1 MHEPPHDKSPS
12 MTSCIQISSSLFRVY
27 KTIQS
32 GNWEVPLNLFIA
44 QTSDPIYWSVIAT
57 VLMKTI
63 FEKLKSEKKS
73 QMTEQDQDIIQK
85 KIIEL
90 DKLSYD
96 FISTAYNIDQEETVE
111 FLKQARIGGYSII
124 GEFCNGAMQHV
135 ELQMIIF

>member
-1 MHEPPHDKSPS
+1 
-12 MTSCIQISSSLFRVY
+12 
-27 KTIQS
+27 
-32 GNWEVPLNLFIA
+32 
-44 QTSDPIYWSVIAT
+44 
-57 VLMKTI
+57 MKTI
-63 FEKLKSEKKS
+63 FDKLKSEKKS

-124 GEFCNGAMQHV
+124 GEFWNGATRWTSNDHILRYGQKTWTQRDIIQHGHRKGCRV
-135 ELQMIIF
+135 DME

>member
-1 MHEPPHDKSPS
+1 MFLYPK
-12 MTSCIQISSSLFRVY
+12 CVC

-57 VLMKTI
+57 VLTKTI
-63 FEKLKSEKKS
+63 FHKLKSEKKS
-73 QMTEQDQDIIQK
+73 QMTEQDQGIIQK

-90 DKLSYD
+90 EKLSHD
-96 FISTAYNIDQEETVE
+96 FISTAYNIDQEKTVE

-124 GEFCNGAMQHV
+124 GEC
-135 ELQMIIF
+135 

>member
-1 MHEPPHDKSPS
+1 

-32 GNWEVPLNLFIA
+32 GNWEVPVNLFIA

-124 GEFCNGAMQHV
+124 GEFYNGAMEHV

>member
-1 MHEPPHDKSPS
+1 

-73 QMTEQDQDIIQK
+73 QMTEQDQGIIQK
-85 KIIEL
+85 KIIQL
-90 DKLSYD
+90 DKLSHD
-96 FISTAYNIDQEETVE
+96 FISTAYNIDQKETVK
-111 FLKQARIGGYSII
+111 FLKEGRIGGYSII
-124 GEFCNGAMQHV
+124 GKFWNVVIQIV